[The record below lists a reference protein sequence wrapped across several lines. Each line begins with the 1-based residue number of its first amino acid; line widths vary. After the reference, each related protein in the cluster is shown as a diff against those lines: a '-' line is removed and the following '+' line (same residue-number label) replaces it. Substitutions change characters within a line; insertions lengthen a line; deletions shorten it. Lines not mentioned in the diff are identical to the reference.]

1 MKTAIGE
8 KEIKDIFSLM
18 WLSNQILQ
26 AIIYFYLVHILNI
39 LITYLCHVL

>member
-26 AIIYFYLVHILNI
+26 AIIYLVHILNI